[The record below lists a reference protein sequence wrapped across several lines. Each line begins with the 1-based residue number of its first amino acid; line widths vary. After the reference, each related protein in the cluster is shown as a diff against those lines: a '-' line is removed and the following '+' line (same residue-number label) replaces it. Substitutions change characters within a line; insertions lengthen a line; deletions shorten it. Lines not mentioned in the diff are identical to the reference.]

1 MQLGSLK
8 AMSEVKVAER
18 IDGICN
24 HVEASIRRAV
34 TDALYR
40 QKATLEE
47 TRRVQESLKVR
58 AAAAE
63 IDMGFQIHREF
74 AQYQEGK

>member
-1 MQLGSLK
+1 
-8 AMSEVKVAER
+8 MSEVKVTER
-18 IDGICN
+18 ISGICN

-47 TRRVQESLKVR
+47 TRRVQEALEYGKV
-58 AAAAE
+58 AKAE

>member
-1 MQLGSLK
+1 
-8 AMSEVKVAER
+8 MSEVKVAER
-18 IDGICN
+18 INGICN

-47 TRRVQESLKVR
+47 TRRVQEALEYGK
-58 AAAAE
+58 AAKAE